1 MDTDE
6 YVLRRIVSGVE
17 NEEVLR
23 RMIERKVLEQ
33 EERRKRAVMVKN
45 RILKVLKIHSWVP
58 VIGSYLGYRALICS
72 RCGKVKIEEEKRIS
86 FDDICPFLVLSFI
99 GGVFTLGGLFD
110 RFLLVGGIPTLC
122 FAILS
127 IFWVWHK
134 KYWKRD
140 QS

>member
-58 VIGSYLGYRALICS
+58 VIGSYLGYRALIWKKRGFHS
-72 RCGKVKIEEEKRIS
+72 MTYVPFSSFPSSEE
-86 FDDICPFLVLSFI
+86 CL
-99 GGVFTLGGLFD
+99 
-110 RFLLVGGIPTLC
+110 
-122 FAILS
+122 
-127 IFWVWHK
+127 H
-134 KYWKRD
+134 
-140 QS
+140 